1 MPLVMKAALIC
12 IVSASFAVALKKTV
26 PDIAFGVQLV
36 GTIVVILL
44 AFEVLSP
51 IYSFLREAAALLGSS
66 GMYVTPVLKAALIG
80 VLSCVGSAL
89 CKDAGQS
96 ALSVSL
102 EVLGAAA
109 AVYTALPLLELF
121 VHTIGEML

>member
-1 MPLVMKAALIC
+1 
-12 IVSASFAVALKKTV
+12 
-26 PDIAFGVQLV
+26 
-36 GTIVVILL
+36 
-44 AFEVLSP
+44 
-51 IYSFLREAAALLGSS
+51 
-66 GMYVTPVLKAALIG
+66 MYVAPVLKAALIG